1 MVQQQANNYQ
11 STINS
16 LNQQNSSLSSQ
27 LTTAQNNY
35 QTEQTARQV
44 VQQDLQTRTNV
55 INNAQTS
62 LGIANLNNLPN
73 TGGRNLQTLINDS
86 NNLVNIQTELNTA
99 NATITNIQ
107 TILGVNINN
116 LNTIMPAGQNL
127 NTLIADANNLPLQ
140 TVRANNLQTQ
150 LNVLQGQL
158 TQVQNNYQ
166 NIVINLATANVRIN
180 RQNRQIGI

>member
-1 MVQQQANNYQ
+1 
-11 STINS
+11 
-16 LNQQNSSLSSQ
+16 
-27 LTTAQNNY
+27 
-35 QTEQTARQV
+35 
-44 VQQDLQTRTNV
+44 
-55 INNAQTS
+55 
-62 LGIANLNNLPN
+62 
-73 TGGRNLQTLINDS
+73 
-86 NNLVNIQTELNTA
+86 
-99 NATITNIQ
+99 
-107 TILGVNINN
+107 
-116 LNTIMPAGQNL
+116 MPAGQNL